1 MSKYASTGYLR
12 SFKNAFNGL
21 SCAYKS
27 QKNYRFHLLIGFISL
42 LLGILLNFKCLE
54 YCVLI
59 LAISNVITAE
69 LFNSVIEFTLDAYY
83 KNKYSKL
90 VKWQKTCQPWRCFY
104 CRDDKSY
111 NRFYTF
117 CQKNSD
123 TGSLLI

>member
-1 MSKYASTGYLR
+1 MSKYASTGYFR

-90 VKWQKTCQPWRCFY
+90 VKMAKDLSAGVVFIAAMT
-104 CRDDKSY
+104 
-111 NRFYTF
+111 
-117 CQKNSD
+117 
-123 TGSLLI
+123 SLTIGLYFLPEKF